1 MTKGEARFRRFEGAR
16 LHIDGALEGQS
27 VRVYLA
33 NGERALGV
41 IEVVG
46 WRTGTYKVRIG
57 RRKPHVSVSC
67 VWPVVE
73 VPA

>member
-1 MTKGEARFRRFEGAR
+1 MTKREARFRGFEGAR
-16 LHIDGALEGQS
+16 LRIDGALEGQS
-27 VRVYLA
+27 VRVNLA

-46 WRTGTYKVRIG
+46 WQTGTYKVRVG
-57 RRKPHVSVSC
+57 RRKPHVSVTS
-67 VWPVVE
+67 VWPVE